1 MKDQKKLPAYWVAI
15 AVAIAA
21 AVSAGSVSSCTQSS
35 AAPAAQQEQA
45 P

>member
-1 MKDQKKLPAYWVAI
+1 MKDRKKLRAYWVAI

-21 AVSAGSVSSCTQSS
+21 AVSAGSVASS
-35 AAPAAQQEQA
+35 AQSNSAPAAQQERA